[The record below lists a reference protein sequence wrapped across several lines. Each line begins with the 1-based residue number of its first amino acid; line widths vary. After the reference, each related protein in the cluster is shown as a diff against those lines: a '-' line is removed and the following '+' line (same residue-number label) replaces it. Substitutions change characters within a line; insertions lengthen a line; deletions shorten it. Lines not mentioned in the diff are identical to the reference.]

1 MRRIYNE
8 LDYHGPNSA
17 ALPFGALGHQADVDA
32 LTARRSRYA
41 GLTPLDLRQTFREGR
56 RLPYTCPAMSGLS
69 FRRDALSAVLPMPE
83 SIGTAR
89 AELPKFAAIALFPGA
104 HVGEASARTRPHGGR
119 QCVGLG

>member
-32 LTARRSRYA
+32 LTARRSRYV

-69 FRRDALSAVLPMPE
+69 FRREALKTVLPMPE
-83 SIGTAR
+83 SIGVASD
-89 AELPKFAAIALFPGA
+89 EFPKFAALALFPGA
-104 HVGEASARTRPHGGR
+104 HIGEARSLQRQIGR
-119 QCVGLG
+119 AHV